1 MALKYQNVEKKA
13 AAEATDAAKAAEYKG
28 SWGEIAHEETR
39 CIHFVRNFH
48 GVEEIWTYPYDAL
61 LRWVFR
67 KYEPEEIEILAGGDT
82 IKIIGYD
89 MERLVE
95 AMEKKRLR
103 CIEQRAARFPAS
115 EPDGCCV
122 TEIKIESSRA

>member
-1 MALKYQNVEKKA
+1 MGIKTRNLEGQAAVADKYS
-13 AAEATDAAKAAEYKG
+13 G
-28 SWGEIAHEETR
+28 SWGEIVQEETR
-39 CIHFVRNFH
+39 CIHFVRNIH
-48 GVEEIWTYPYDAL
+48 GVEEIWTYPYEAL

-103 CIEQRAARFPAS
+103 RIEQRATRFAAAQP
-115 EPDGCCV
+115 EGCYV
-122 TEIKIESSRA
+122 TEIKIDAAR

>member
-1 MALKYQNVEKKA
+1 MALKYKNVETKA
-13 AAEATDAAKAAEYKG
+13 AAEAVYKG
-28 SWGEIAHEETR
+28 SWGEIVHEETR
-39 CIHFVRNFH
+39 CIHFVRDFH
-48 GVEEIWTYPYDAL
+48 GVEEVWTYPYEAL

-95 AMEKKRLR
+95 AIETKRLLR
-103 CIEQRAARFPAS
+103 VEQRTIRFAASQPS
-115 EPDGCCV
+115 DCYI
-122 TEIKIESSRA
+122 TEIRIESNP

>member
-1 MALKYQNVEKKA
+1 MALKYKNVEKKA
-13 AAEATDAAKAAEYKG
+13 AAEAADTAKAAEYKG

-39 CIHFVRNFH
+39 CIHFVRDFH

-67 KYEPEEIEILAGGDT
+67 KYEPEEIEILAGGDN

-95 AMEKKRLR
+95 AMEQKRLR
-103 CIEQRAARFPAS
+103 RIEQRATRFATARL
-115 EPDGCCV
+115 EGCSV
-122 TEIKIESSRA
+122 TEIKIEASRT

>member
-1 MALKYQNVEKKA
+1 MALKYKNVEAPA
-13 AAEATDAAKAAEYKG
+13 AAEAMYKG

-39 CIHFVRNFH
+39 CIHFVRDFH
-48 GVEEIWTYPYDAL
+48 GVEEVWTYPYDAL

-82 IKIIGYD
+82 IKIIGYG
-89 MERLVE
+89 MERLME

-103 CIEQRAARFPAS
+103 RIEQRVTRFAAAQP
-115 EPDGCCV
+115 EGCYV
-122 TEIKIESSRA
+122 TEIKIDAAR

>member
-1 MALKYQNVEKKA
+1 MALKYKNVEA
-13 AAEATDAAKAAEYKG
+13 QVAAEDVYKG

-48 GVEEIWTYPYDAL
+48 GVEEVWTYPYEAL

-95 AMEKKRLR
+95 AMETKRLR
-103 CIEQRAARFPAS
+103 RIEQRATRFAAAQT
-115 EPDGCCV
+115 EGCYV
-122 TEIKIESSRA
+122 TEIKIEPSRA

>member
-1 MALKYQNVEKKA
+1 MALKYQNVKTQA
-13 AAEATDAAKAAEYKG
+13 AAEAMYKG

-39 CIHFVRNFH
+39 CIHFVRDFH
-48 GVEEIWTYPYDAL
+48 GVEEVWTYPYDAL

-67 KYEPEEIEILAGGDT
+67 KYDPEEIEILAGGDT

-95 AMEKKRLR
+95 AMEQKRLR
-103 CIEQRAARFPAS
+103 RIEQRATRFPTAQP
-115 EPDGCCV
+115 EGCYV
-122 TEIKIESSRA
+122 TEIKIEASRT

>member
-1 MALKYQNVEKKA
+1 MALKYQNVKTQA
-13 AAEATDAAKAAEYKG
+13 AAEAMYKG

-39 CIHFVRNFH
+39 CIHFVRDFH

-82 IKIIGYD
+82 IKVIGYG
-89 MERLVE
+89 MERLVD

-103 CIEQRAARFPAS
+103 RIEQRATRFATARP
-115 EPDGCCV
+115 EGCYV

>member
-13 AAEATDAAKAAEYKG
+13 AAEAADAAEAAEYKG
-28 SWGEIAHEETR
+28 SWGEIVHEETR
-39 CIHFVRNFH
+39 CIHFIRDFH
-48 GVEEIWTYPYDAL
+48 GVEEVWTYPYDAL

-95 AMEKKRLR
+95 GLEKKRLR
-103 CIEQRAARFPAS
+103 RIEQRATRFAAAQP
-115 EPDGCCV
+115 EGCYV
-122 TEIKIESSRA
+122 TEIKIESPRT

>member
-1 MALKYQNVEKKA
+1 MALKCKNVEEQA
-13 AAEATDAAKAAEYKG
+13 AAEAEYKG
-28 SWGEIAHEETR
+28 PWGEIAREEVR
-39 CIHFVRNFH
+39 CIQFVLDNHR
-48 GVEEIWTYPYDAL
+48 VEEVWTYPYEAL

-95 AMEKKRLR
+95 ALEKKRLR
-103 CIEQRAARFPAS
+103 RIEQRATRFPVVR
-115 EPDGCCV
+115 PDDCYV
-122 TEIKIESSRA
+122 TDIKIETSRI